1 MALNLYFSVGYCNPC
16 NQVSHW
22 RFTCFNSL
30 LHPPG
35 TMAEKII
42 NYNKRLFGPGPLA
55 RVPAPGIRGYYA
67 RMPPLQGF
75 TMAAVHGVTM
85 GLGVSLYYKFFMGDP
100 DTRTIKQYYEENPP
114 R

>member
-1 MALNLYFSVGYCNPC
+1 MSA
-16 NQVSHW
+16 
-22 RFTCFNSL
+22 
-30 LHPPG
+30 
-35 TMAEKII
+35 AKII

-75 TMAAVHGVTM
+75 TMAAIHGTAM
-85 GLGVSLYYKFFMGDP
+85 GFGVSIFYKLFMGDP
-100 DTRTIKQYYEENPP
+100 DTRAIKEYYEENPP